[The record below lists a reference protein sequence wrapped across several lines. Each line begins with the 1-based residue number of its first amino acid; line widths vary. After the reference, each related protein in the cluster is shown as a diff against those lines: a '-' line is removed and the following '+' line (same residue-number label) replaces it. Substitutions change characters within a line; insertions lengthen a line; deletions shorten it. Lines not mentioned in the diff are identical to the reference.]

1 MKVNGKS
8 SVGEYDAHQ
17 NRCGTVKGVWVLS
30 ALGGVVTGSSM
41 LLMRALHVC
50 TSESNSSSM
59 SLERMLEPL
68 VAVYP
73 VGFDVKHMMAA
84 TGCGFV
90 SFSEEG
96 MEAMAETGH
105 FFLVLAHIGVFQC
118 SWGAHVSTFSS
129 GNAFRALGRVLQ
141 FNWVRVEIH
150 ELSPKVVIKDAGVL
164 VYYRGRTNVWW
175 RLTSKALA

>member
-1 MKVNGKS
+1 MITKWEPTLSKQLKVNGKS
-8 SVGEYDAHQ
+8 SVSEYDAHQ

-50 TSESNSSSM
+50 TSESNSSSV
-59 SLERMLEPL
+59 SLERMLELL
-68 VAVYP
+68 VAVYL
-73 VGFDVKHMMAA
+73 VGFDVKHTMAA
-84 TGCGFV
+84 
-90 SFSEEG
+90 
-96 MEAMAETGH
+96 TGH

-164 VYYRGRTNVWW
+164 VYYRGRTNV
-175 RLTSKALA
+175 